1 MQMKSNIELDAG
13 RETFA
18 TGLLPQLIAALRRS
32 RPGDLLAVISS
43 QPSIGADLEAWCRFT
58 RNTLI
63 GSSVEAGG
71 ARSIIRCREAPA
83 EPDVDPA
90 RGPRLC
96 VFKNL
101 HFKLQCRYCSV
112 RASAIAPPRG

>member
-63 GSSVEAGG
+63 GSSVEAG
-71 ARSIIRCREAPA
+71 RTRLIILGGETPA
-83 EPDVDPA
+83 EPEDERP
-90 RGPRLC
+90 GGSRLGLYPN
-96 VFKNL
+96 FDR
-101 HFKLQCRYCSV
+101 HLQGGHCR
-112 RASAIAPPRG
+112 

>member
-58 RNTLI
+58 PNTLI
-63 GSSVEAGG
+63 GSSVEAG
-71 ARSIIRCREAPA
+71 RPRRVIRGGVTPE
-83 EPDVDPA
+83 EPEGGRAGGTRPGVYA
-90 RGPRLC
+90 
-96 VFKNL
+96 
-101 HFKLQCRYCSV
+101 KLDR
-112 RASAIAPPRG
+112 